1 MVQAL
6 SGAGLKQRCQHCVVC
21 LARTSWAYTILCAML
36 AWFACGLFLIIMFW
50 YFHKMLA
57 RSVPHYFMCAAHGL
71 WGLSGQLASSPMF
84 VCKTLGMVLLFEWF
98 FQLLV
103 ACAFTGNCSNSMPMT
118 LVAPDVVEMVDQQ
131 RAPAKWSSEC
141 PT

>member
-1 MVQAL
+1 M
-6 SGAGLKQRCQHCVVC
+6 
-21 LARTSWAYTILCAML
+21 LAR
-36 AWFACGLFLIIMFW
+36 FASGLFLIIMFW

-84 VCKTLGMVLLFEWF
+84 VCKTLGMVLLFEWV

-118 LVAPDVVEMVDQQ
+118 LVAPDVVEMVCGSATGASQVVQ
-131 RAPAKWSSEC
+131 RVPNVMLWHC
-141 PT
+141 